1 MVLLILFNN
10 FNVFVNTKNKNKNSF
25 NIFLILIYFFKKT
38 IYLIIKHKL
47 NLAYED
53 SCALFTVSTESK
65 IDIKTVCRFHRPN
78 AAFHS

>member
-47 NLAYED
+47 NLTYKD
-53 SCALFTVSTESK
+53 SCAHYLRFQHSPKST
-65 IDIKTVCRFHRPN
+65 
-78 AAFHS
+78 